1 MLVRDRRLCLLFG
14 ALLCTLSICPPATAR
29 IPPPRVTMDKLLA
42 RAELILVA
50 RVEPGSVRSSP
61 SGPYREVSLRV
72 TRVLKGRLDE
82 EKLIVTLGS
91 FPARE
96 FPKSQAHPDGRFLLV
111 GWDEE
116 GHTGN
121 EPRGLDLYAEQ
132 LWFVERAADPR
143 LKAAP
148 WMVAHNES
156 VQDRAYVPLIHLLLN
171 KGTAADLRLMIN
183 KAYGGVVP
191 GLIVEALY
199 GSGDPG
205 AGALVWDCLRR
216 LDAAPK
222 TPRPSRHARSEDIP
236 HPGTVFRTLNSLGRD
251 EALKWARKALA
262 ANDLVIRLFAW

>member
-96 FPKSQAHPDGRFLLV
+96 FPKSEAHPDGRFLLV
-111 GWDEE
+111 GWDED
-116 GHTGN
+116 GHTGH

-132 LWFVERAADPR
+132 VWFVERAADPR

-171 KGTAADLRLMIN
+171 KGTPADLRLMID
-183 KAYGGVVP
+183 KAYGGVTPAVV
-191 GLIVEALY
+191 VEALY

-205 AGALVWDCLRR
+205 AGALVWNALLRI
-216 LDAAPK
+216 DEGDKAAFPAWHGQ
-222 TPRPSRHARSEDIP
+222 RERVS
-236 HPGTVFRTLNSLGRD
+236 HPGTVFRTLNSLG
-251 EALKWARKALA
+251 
-262 ANDLVIRLFAW
+262 